1 MKTIDRLILG
11 ALAVGIWAL
20 IAIQVTSH
28 TPAYAASIA
37 ASINAGDIVGLKTFV
52 KDVVVKDCYAAAPAL
67 VITCRRG

>member
-11 ALAVGIWAL
+11 ALVVGIWAL
-20 IAIQVTSH
+20 VAIQVTSP
-28 TPAYAASIA
+28 TPAYAASID
-37 ASINAGDIVGLKTFV
+37 AGDIVGLKTFV